1 MNDIFYTESY
11 VVQYNIQNQR
21 TRLPYIAVENI
32 SLRLFWNF
40 NVFCSL
46 SIHMNNIKIKY
57 DRLESVKF
65 GFSMFDIFSQFL
77 SNLFTFLINN
87 R

>member
-1 MNDIFYTESY
+1 MNDFFYTESY

-21 TRLPYIAVENI
+21 TRLPYIAVENM

-46 SIHMNNIKIKY
+46 SIHMNNIKFTY
-57 DRLESVKF
+57 DKLESVKF

-77 SNLFTFLINN
+77 SNLFTFLLNN